1 MRPSALKL
9 VPTDALTGVTVALSV
24 SGSSDLPRLGLHDKH
39 AEYAV
44 AEIARAVLT
53 AGGNIAYGGRIRPS
67 GFTQFLMHE
76 LRRYGAHGHRLTI
89 CVAHPE
95 HRKLPLSELKRLDE
109 TLEPSCRLRFLDPDG
124 NEVDYR
130 SGRDETPDPPPDPD
144 DAAAAYSAMR
154 RDMTTVSHARVVV
167 GGQLAGF
174 KGTMPGVVEEAIAT
188 LDASQPLY
196 VAGGFGGA
204 AALVARTLDLGDASW
219 LPDGV
224 PDHDLDD
231 PRILDA
237 LNSLRTVAAD
247 DRRTLQPGLDDDEA
261 DRLAWSH
268 RPGDIAAMLTL
279 GLARTL
285 DR

>member
-1 MRPSALKL
+1 MTGLKL
-9 VPTDALTGVTVALSV
+9 VPTEALAGVTVALSV
-24 SGSSDLPRLGLHDKH
+24 SDTADLPRLGLHAKH

-53 AGGNIAYGGRIRPS
+53 TGGNLAYGGRIRPS

-76 LRRYGAHGHRLTI
+76 LRRYGVRGHRLTI

-95 HRKLPLSELKRLDE
+95 HRALTLSELKQLDE

-144 DAAAAYSAMR
+144 EAAAAYSAMR
-154 RDMTTVSHARVVV
+154 RYMTTISHARVVV

-174 KGTMPGVVEEAIAT
+174 KGALPGIIEEVIAT
-188 LDASQPLY
+188 LRVSQPLY

-204 AALVARTLDLGDASW
+204 AALVARALDLGDASW

-224 PDHDLDD
+224 PDHDPDD
-231 PRILDA
+231 PRIVDA
-237 LNSLRTVAAD
+237 LATLRAVAAD
-247 DRRTLQPGLDDDEA
+247 HRRALQPGLDDDA
-261 DRLAWSH
+261 TDRLTWSH

-285 DR
+285 DA